1 MNIETIIQSEVRQKE
16 KDKYILM
23 HIYEILKDGTDNPM
37 CRATK
42 ETQHKDET
50 FQLIL
55 QCSFQQEGY

>member
-50 FQLIL
+50 F
-55 QCSFQQEGY
+55 GHNGR